1 MGKRDIR
8 VNYGT
13 LNSLVEKLNTY
24 EKALE
29 EMEAAVQAVGNM
41 LSNGSGLAI
50 TNLAE
55 KSKKLQ
61 KKIQEMKAEVTKMK
75 LSFSDFSIVK
85 VTASL
90 ALI

>member
-1 MGKRDIR
+1 MAKRDIR

-41 LSNGSGLAI
+41 LSNESGLAI
-50 TNLAE
+50 TNLIE
-55 KSKKLQ
+55 KSKNFRKRY
-61 KKIQEMKAEVTKMK
+61 KK
-75 LSFSDFSIVK
+75 
-85 VTASL
+85 
-90 ALI
+90 